1 MNDQQAGP
9 LTTAAAEWSEVER
22 LFGVRGEPSR
32 CWCRYLALTGPEYS
46 ALDPAGRKAQLKEK
60 FDGVSPSPGVLA
72 FRGGVPVGWCAVE
85 PRRCYPR
92 VLRSQVL
99 RQAEPSALART
110 RAAESGAAEAGT
122 PGEVWSVTCFVVAT
136 GHRRGGVAA
145 ALLQAAVGHARL
157 HGAEVV
163 EGYPVDPALRP
174 KAGASDL
181 YHGTLN
187 LFLGA
192 GFRVV
197 STAVPGRAVVRLGL
211 RRESPQSRVPV
222 NSGSPGPN
230 PAP

>member
-99 RQAEPSALART
+99 RQAEPSALAQT

-122 PGEVWSVTCFVVAT
+122 PGEVWSSPALLSPRAT
-136 GHRRGGVAA
+136 AAAAWQPPCCRPPSGMRGFMVRRWWKATRWTPPCGPRRG
-145 ALLQAAVGHARL
+145 R
-157 HGAEVV
+157 
-163 EGYPVDPALRP
+163 R
-174 KAGASDL
+174 
-181 YHGTLN
+181 TCI
-187 LFLGA
+187 
-192 GFRVV
+192 
-197 STAVPGRAVVRLGL
+197 TAP
-211 RRESPQSRVPV
+211 
-222 NSGSPGPN
+222 
-230 PAP
+230 